1 MFNTRTK
8 LFFFAYLKYTTG
20 AALKNA
26 APAQTKKY
34 LLRLRS
40 RPNSGGSRQLRLRNT
55 GTHMLGYSAS
65 IFTTTYQIIDKNKL

>member
-40 RPNSGGSRQLRLRNT
+40 RPKSGGSGSATLGHTCWDTQRAYLRQRIRYLIEIN
-55 GTHMLGYSAS
+55 
-65 IFTTTYQIIDKNKL
+65 FK